1 MARILVI
8 DDEYELRSMLRQM
21 LEHAGHEVSEAVN
34 GAVGIEIYER
44 DAPDL
49 IITDIIMPEKEGVET
64 IIALRRADP
73 ALPIIAI
80 SGVPVGHRRRPVL
93 SGVPRRRAQH
103 QCHPHRRGGVGVRSG
118 ERDRHVRDRAG
129 AGRAL
134 AAGHGRSGGC
144 PPTSSLTP
152 ARPLYG

>member
-8 DDEYELRSMLRQM
+8 DDEDEVRSMLRQM

-44 DAPDL
+44 ETSDL

-64 IIALRRADP
+64 IITLRRSNP

-80 SGVPVGHRRRPVL
+80 SGGGRLDATDFLSMAEKLGARHTLTKPFRRDQL
-93 SGVPRRRAQH
+93 LDA
-103 QCHPHRRGGVGVRSG
+103 
-118 ERDRHVRDRAG
+118 VRDC
-129 AGRAL
+129 L
-134 AAGHGRSGGC
+134 A
-144 PPTSSLTP
+144 
-152 ARPLYG
+152 